1 MIRKNDFLIMGDVA
15 YVTPSVSVQAL
26 QNEGLLCTSVP
37 GASIENGTEEDWGT
51 L

>member
-1 MIRKNDFLIMGDVA
+1 MKNNEFVVIGGV
-15 YVTPSVSVQAL
+15 YVTPSMTVQTF